1 MRLVNI
7 ECCKQLELAG
17 TSSDNIHQES
27 ALSDD
32 QVSLQM
38 CLELEKSH
46 STETDVPMSHD

>member
-7 ECCKQLELAG
+7 ECCKHLELAG
-17 TSSDNIHQES
+17 TSSDKIHQKS

-46 STETDVPMSHD
+46 CTETDVPMSHD